1 MRSSARCGGAGAVC
15 AAATKLLEGT
25 KYVTISLTLPY
36 MYRLIEASA
45 DGMLYMP
52 WKPAGQ
58 QWLRATQ
65 LEPEVRA
72 AVVRPGRG
80 AQGRLVPTGICR
92 PVSWLVVGS
101 YRHRLFRR

>member
-1 MRSSARCGGAGAVC
+1 MYDSRPRQKDWAIIEQSVAVLQLSAQ
-15 AAATKLLEGT
+15 ATKLLEGT

-45 DGMLYMP
+45 DNMLYMP

-65 LEPEVRA
+65 LEPECAR
-72 AVVRPGRG
+72 RSSCWY
-80 AQGRLVPTGICR
+80 Q
-92 PVSWLVVGS
+92 PVYAGQCLGW
-101 YRHRLFRR
+101 